1 MKQLKILSMMML
13 IIASLTSC
21 NNKLEKENAELRS
34 NVDSLERVVKNLS
47 IELDGYRNSP
57 EKLCANIDDLFKS
70 NKDKELKEI
79 AAKLRTFH
87 PESPELKKVDG
98 YIYEIAQNRL
108 KEQERIKKERLKAVD
123 VLSKKYDDVNGI
135 TWYKSK
141 AINHNVWSN
150 KTSLYIGK
158 DKSQVWLRLLMS
170 YYGSDWIFFE
180 SAYLSYDGNTI
191 GIPFDRYQEKKNENS
206 GGMVWEWI
214 DVMVEPN
221 TLEYLKKFVNGSKP
235 KMRLSGKYTETRI
248 LSANEIKAM
257 KEILLAYDVLKNEK

>member
-1 MKQLKILSMMML
+1 MMML
-13 IIASLTSC
+13 VATLFTGC
-21 NNKLEKENAELRS
+21 NSKAEKENVELRS
-34 NVDSLERVVKNLS
+34 NVDSLEAVVKS
-47 IELDGYRNSP
+47 MRADLDCYRNSP
-57 EKLCANIDDLFKS
+57 EKLCANVDELFKA

-79 AAKLRTFH
+79 AAKLRAFH

-108 KEQERIKKERLKAVD
+108 KEQERIKAERMKAVD
-123 VLSKKYDDVNGI
+123 VLNKKYDDINGI

-141 AINHNVWSN
+141 AVNHNVWSN
-150 KTSLYIGK
+150 KASLYIGK
-158 DKSQVWLRLLMS
+158 DNSQVWIRLLMS

-180 SAYLSYDGNTI
+180 NAYLSYDGNTI
-191 GIPFDRYQEKKNENS
+191 RIPFDKYRDKKSENS

-214 DVMVEPN
+214 DVMVEPS
-221 TLEYLKKFVNGSKP
+221 TLAYLKKYVNADNP
-235 KMRLSGKYTETRI
+235 KMRLSGKYTETRT